1 MPANPREMIRMAERS
16 FPVRISIAVPPSG
29 LGQRYT
35 QMTA

>member
-1 MPANPREMIRMAERS
+1 MITMAERS
-16 FPVRISIAVPPSG
+16 VPVRISIAEPPTG